1 MGDELVENY
10 DALLNRLYSKVPAK
24 KHGHERFEMPKVEV
38 IHMGSQTII
47 RNFREIS
54 DKLRRNPEIL
64 SRYFLKELATA
75 GNYDPESGILKVN
88 IRVSSKS
95 LNLLLEK
102 FVKSYVICPTCG
114 RPDTILIKKG
124 KTWILVCEACGAE
137 QPVKPI

>member
-64 SRYFLKELATA
+64 S
-75 GNYDPESGILKVN
+75 
-88 IRVSSKS
+88 
-95 LNLLLEK
+95 
-102 FVKSYVICPTCG
+102 
-114 RPDTILIKKG
+114 
-124 KTWILVCEACGAE
+124 
-137 QPVKPI
+137 

>member
-1 MGDELVENY
+1 MSEMLENY
-10 DALLNRLYSKVPAK
+10 EGLLERLYSKIPSK
-24 KHGHERFEMPKVEV
+24 KLGHERFEVPKVEV
-38 IHMGSQTII
+38 MHMGSQTVI
-47 RNFREIS
+47 RNFRDIA

-64 SRYFLKELATA
+64 SRYFLRELATA

-95 LNLLLEK
+95 LNLLLDK

-114 RPDTILIKKG
+114 RPDTVLVKKG